1 MESNFNWGII
11 GTGGIANAFANDLK
25 YLDNHNVK
33 AVVSRTKKNAINS
46 EKKRIVSSKDSKGN
60 PQLITMIISNFLG
73 LITDLTRDLTA
84 STILGSEKEGTTT
97 IVETS

>member
-33 AVVSRTKKNAINS
+33 AVVSRTKKNK
-46 EKKRIVSSKDSKGN
+46 ETYEQIVARFKGN
-60 PQLITMIISNFLG
+60 LDFKPL
-73 LITDLTRDLTA
+73 A
-84 STILGSEKEGTTT
+84 KKTTYF
-97 IVETS
+97 EN